1 MNLVKSNLCKN
12 CTSSNRGQKEN
23 TKNSITEEKDVMVK
37 VVVNLINK
45 NN

>member
-23 TKNSITEEKDVMVK
+23 YKEQYYGGKGRDGEGGGESYQ
-37 VVVNLINK
+37 
-45 NN
+45 